1 MPEREKLKTQ
11 NCKRIG
17 QKARVLHD
25 RKRMLKQSELQ
36 ITEQENCSYL
46 LQNEIY
52 VVVDGASR
60 ERESF
65 DIWRHRNPF
74 LTTYGPPTFFYEWQI
89 GWTQNWQQHMPDGS
103 KGERWQLA
111 NILYDRRQISLR
123 GVKLPVFTACV
134 PSWYISAVNLMFM
147 IMNFS
152 QVSPSFPHSD
162 KLREL
167 VYLGI
172 PHSMRAPVS
181 TDTVWD

>member
-1 MPEREKLKTQ
+1 MRDHNNDKVNFEVLNLHARCTIQKQFKVEHLVYMPEREKLKTQ

-52 VVVDGASR
+52 VVIDGASR

-74 LTTYGPPTFFYEWQI
+74 LTTYGPPTFF
-89 GWTQNWQQHMPDGS
+89 
-103 KGERWQLA
+103 
-111 NILYDRRQISLR
+111 
-123 GVKLPVFTACV
+123 
-134 PSWYISAVNLMFM
+134 FM
-147 IMNFS
+147 S
-152 QVSPSFPHSD
+152 G
-162 KLREL
+162 K
-167 VYLGI
+167 
-172 PHSMRAPVS
+172 
-181 TDTVWD
+181 